1 MTRLW
6 GGSLSIFLTVLLAA
20 SPSWA
25 AFARVTSNSGAD
37 ESGSNGTTVTVQLT
51 GVSANNPI
59 VCWVKHEGGDTVTI
73 TVSDGT
79 SSLTSRPIIHSDTAS
94 ITSGQFFYLL
104 ASVATGTVTYT
115 ATFSAGV
122 PYRSIACYELS
133 VGAGGA
139 AFDVSNGSG
148 ADSAGGNTITSG
160 TVTTTVATAVA
171 FGGYAE
177 ASGATFSSPLI
188 NGVAADHTQNTGT
201 YGRVWMKVLSATF
214 SGGAATA
221 TLPSGNFAATGILVL
236 SEGGGGGGGGS
247 ATFGFKLR
255 VIQ

>member
-1 MTRLW
+1 MKRLA
-6 GGSLSIFLTVLLAA
+6 LVLLLLLVC
-20 SPSWA
+20 PSIVLA
-25 AFARVTSNSGAD
+25 AFARVNSNAGAD
-37 ESGSNGTTVTVQLT
+37 ESGSNGTTITTSLT
-51 GVSANNPI
+51 GITAGHPI

-79 SSLTSRPIIHSDTAS
+79 TSFTSRPIIHSTTAS

-104 ASVATGTVTYT
+104 ASVATGSVTYT
-115 ATFSAGV
+115 ATFSSGV
-122 PYRSIACYELS
+122 PYRSIACYDLS
-133 VGAGGA
+133 AGATA

-160 TVTTTVATAVA
+160 TVTTTGSTAVA

-188 NGVAADHTQNTGT
+188 NGVAADHTQNVGT
-201 YGRVWMKVLSATF
+201 YGRVWMKILSATF

-236 SEGGGGGGGGS
+236 KEDAGGG
-247 ATFGFKLR
+247 APDTTKFRLR
-255 VIQ
+255 VQP